1 VPVSLF
7 DNSAWHL
14 IEVTLVP
21 QAGGAMVVG
30 LDLDNGE
37 YNAEATIEA
46 FALPAPAYLGFTGRT
61 GGATNFH
68 WVRAISTGTRTTVPL
83 MAAMIPIAPPIAVDT
98 SRFTLGGDA
107 VLADGVLQLTG
118 VENSQQGVAWYPVE
132 FDELDRIHVQFSLYV
147 GDGTG
152 ADGTCVNI
160 GANDLGGRYGEDGV
174 AQGLALCFDEWA
186 NGGDH
191 GITIFCACRNSHCCW
206 LCSHPTTASTAATA
220 PATRAG

>member
-1 VPVSLF
+1 
-7 DNSAWHL
+7 
-14 IEVTLVP
+14 
-21 QAGGAMVVG
+21 MVVG

-206 LCSHPTTASTAATA
+206 LCSHSTTASTAATA